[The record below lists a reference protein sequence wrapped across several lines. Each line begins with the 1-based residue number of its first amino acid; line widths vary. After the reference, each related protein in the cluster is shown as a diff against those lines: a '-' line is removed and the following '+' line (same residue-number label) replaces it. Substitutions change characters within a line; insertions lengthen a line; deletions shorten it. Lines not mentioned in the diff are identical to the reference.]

1 MTLLNYAVI
10 GANYGDE
17 GKGHL
22 VDFIVSRMEA
32 PNKVAVVRYN
42 GGAQAGHTV
51 VSGTDRHVFSHF
63 GAGSL
68 LGATTYLSK
77 FFVINPILFWNEHKL
92 LSFPKLQMHPECLV
106 TTPFDIMVNQEV
118 ERRRGVLRHGS
129 CGVGFNTTIA
139 RSLVADDSVIF
150 ANDIKSL
157 QYKRVLTSFREKL
170 KHALDFSKKY
180 LISQK
185 IELPHYMVSSN
196 EIEERFTEDCMRF
209 ADVDAEL
216 CAVRSLQTR
225 SVVFEGAQGLALDMD
240 KGMYPHVTRSNT
252 GLKNIVALAGKRQVE
267 VVYVTRAYLT
277 RHGAGRLETEQTEF
291 TPRDK
296 TNVTN
301 EFQGALRYGWLD
313 IDALHSRISD
323 DLIYVGKGYTV
334 SIALTCLDQIK
345 EIMAEGK
352 YYVVCHGRKKAIGTI
367 EELVKLFDY
376 PVRYLSYGPDRKDII
391 VC

>member
-1 MTLLNYAVI
+1 MTLINYAVI

-22 VDFIVSRMEA
+22 VDFLVSRMEA
-32 PNKVAVVRYN
+32 PSKVAVVRYN

-51 VSGTDRHVFSHF
+51 VSGADRHVFSHF

-68 LGATTYLSK
+68 LGATTYLSNY
-77 FFVINPILFWNEHKL
+77 FVVNPILFWKEYAA
-92 LSFPKLQMHPECLV
+92 LSSPKVQMHPNCLV
-106 TTPFDIMVNQEV
+106 TTPFDIMVNQEF

-129 CGVGFNTTIA
+129 CGVGFNATIS
-139 RSLVADDSVIF
+139 RSLAHESAIYASDLK
-150 ANDIKSL
+150 AL
-157 QYKRVLTSFREKL
+157 TYKRILASFKCKL
-170 KHALDFSKKY
+170 KQAREYSSQL
-180 LISQK
+180 LISNRC
-185 IELPHYMVSSN
+185 ELPHYMTSSN
-196 EIEERFTEDCMRF
+196 EIEERFTEDCVRF
-209 ADVDAEL
+209 SEIDVEL
-216 CAVRSLQTR
+216 CAVRSLQTK
-225 SVVFEGAQGLALDMD
+225 SVVFEGAQGLGLDMD

-252 GLKNIVALAGKRQVE
+252 GLKNIAALAGKRQVE

-313 IDALHSRISD
+313 IDALHSRIAE
-323 DLIYVGKGYTV
+323 DLSYAGKGYSV

-345 EIMAEGK
+345 EVMTEGK
-352 YYVVCHGRKKAIGTI
+352 YYVVCHGRKKAIGSI
-367 EELVKLFDY
+367 EELIKLFDY
-376 PVRYLSYGPDRKDII
+376 PVRYLSYGPDRKDIV